1 MTCHAAY
8 MYCCQSLYMTCDA
21 SSTYLYRLT
30 KNENAVEASHVT
42 TQGNFQPSNNAQ
54 FVCPITGQELN
65 GRFRFSVLR
74 NTGDVVSERAIK
86 QVYVVLCVYYVVQ
99 VSRGNW
105 WFVSTKVHG
114 CIQIVWHA
122 FPANMR
128 SSQWR
133 FQTSHQ
139 HVFVTYNG
147 CTTIRGNIHFCRYL
161 WQLRSM

>member
-1 MTCHAAY
+1 MRLHHDLSCCLRILLPKHLHGI
-8 MYCCQSLYMTCDA
+8 YCNACSA
-21 SSTYLYRLT
+21 YLYRLT

-86 QVYVVLCVYYVVQ
+86 QVYVVLFVVQ

-105 WFVSTKVHG
+105 WFVSTECMAAYRPYGMLCRSKCV
-114 CIQIVWHA
+114 QVSELD
-122 FPANMR
+122 FREPPACVC
-128 SSQWR
+128 
-133 FQTSHQ
+133 H
-139 HVFVTYNG
+139 
-147 CTTIRGNIHFCRYL
+147 I
-161 WQLRSM
+161 